1 MFSFFYSSY
10 EAWESGQIL
19 IIAIAIAYMRQ
30 MCAHRDYVA
39 GVWRC
44 CWLWQRRC
52 RPPWGGTLPPGS
64 CWMIPFRLWI
74 FCLSISLRSG
84 GENPLSTVGFSG
96 RWSGGTLPC
105 PWRRLWSR
113 HSSNPPS
120 GSRGSRWCSS
130 SRRGVGRSRSTSW
143 SEVHGRRIFRLKEKR
158 QRWKKCFEIS
168 DGKQGSGRAVP
179 PARRAEMFS
188 LTGQV
193 RSRFGGKHVDAPR
206 LVLICVLEGVWHQ
219 VSDVGQR
226 NWTCG
231 DRALIRTCS
240 ELRRRRPW
248 RGLRGKG
255 EAEFNLQLQHT
266 VLLDTRHYP
275 VNIFSFSLQTFASA
289 GPSTMH
295 GLNGGR
301 K

>member
-30 MCAHRDYVA
+30 MCAHRDHVA

-84 GENPLSTVGFSG
+84 GENPSSTVGFSG

-120 GSRGSRWCSS
+120 GSRGSRCCSS

-143 SEVHGRRIFRLKEKR
+143 SEVHGRRIFRLKGKR
-158 QRWKKCFEIS
+158 QRWKKMLWNQWWKTGEREGGAT
-168 DGKQGSGRAVP
+168 GKKGRDVFTHRSGAQSVWRE
-179 PARRAEMFS
+179 ARWRSSPRPHLCVRGS
-188 LTGQV
+188 LT
-193 RSRFGGKHVDAPR
+193 S
-206 LVLICVLEGVWHQ
+206 
-219 VSDVGQR
+219 S
-226 NWTCG
+226 
-231 DRALIRTCS
+231 
-240 ELRRRRPW
+240 LRRGSTKLDVWRSSADTYLQWASTSTLTRPA
-248 RGLRGKG
+248 G
-255 EAEFNLQLQHT
+255 ERWSR
-266 VLLDTRHYP
+266 V
-275 VNIFSFSLQTFASA
+275 
-289 GPSTMH
+289 
-295 GLNGGR
+295 
-301 K
+301 